1 MSSQDGAVL
10 LFAERDASRIADALA
25 RAGPSVIVERDPSN
39 AAEARGSAVDC
50 VAFRVAGDDGSLSE
64 LAAVRSAR
72 PDVPLVA
79 LTESDE
85 VTPAAALDAGVAD
98 CVQMR
103 GDVGDWM
110 PLLTRRIDAA
120 VDDSGPESRSAFRSA
135 LESAV
140 ADRSEVLCL
149 FDGERRHAVAV
160 GGWEESGVDPTE
172 LEGSRIGDA
181 PFDPGVTAQLEAI
194 YEAVLAGESR
204 STTLA
209 IEKRLCEIDAW
220 PAEGA
225 GNYGLARYRPAGSAT
240 VFDAGNGAAT
250 LGEVDDDIH
259 EKIER
264 LHDVASVLE
273 GTDRESEV
281 YEIAVESANE
291 VLEFDA
297 CVVSEAVDGEFVPM
311 AATADRPQSPAQ
323 RLRVDEGVIGRTYQE
338 QRTVLVEDV
347 RTTSE
352 AAPTDRRFR
361 SALSIPMGEF
371 GVFQTVSNE
380 PGAYTES
387 DRELAELLVAHVTHA
402 VERVRYERTVTRER
416 DRFAALFQNIPDA
429 AIQYAFADGEPR
441 IESVNS
447 AFVRLFGYEPDDA
460 VGESALDLLVRADD
474 RNEARDLYASIR
486 EGEHLD
492 REVERLTVDGP
503 APFLLRSVPVSG
515 GDDRQ
520 RGYIIYTDIGELV
533 ERERELER
541 QNDRLDAFASVVSHD
556 LRNPLSSAQ
565 GYLDLAR
572 ETGDD
577 GHLDV
582 VEEEHERMSRMI
594 DDLLTLA
601 REGESVGEVDP
612 VDLDGVASASWE
624 SVDTA
629 DATLSVGQLP
639 TVEGDA
645 DRLRQLFENLFR
657 NAALHGGDGASVRV
671 GAFDGG
677 FYVADD
683 GPGVP
688 DDMKTEVLEMGVS
701 TAKDRGGTGFG
712 LAIVSEIATGHGW
725 SVEVADA
732 EGGGARIEIHTD
744 GDAEGS
750 A

>member
-1 MSSQDGAVL
+1 MNSQDGAVL
-10 LFAERDASRIADALA
+10 LFADGSASRIADALS
-25 RAGPSVIVERDPSN
+25 RTGLSVIAEREPSN
-39 AAEARGSAVDC
+39 AGETRESRVDC
-50 VAFRVAGDDGSLSE
+50 AVLHVAGDEEARSDFTAVG
-64 LAAVRSAR
+64 AAL
-72 PDVPLVA
+72 PDVPLIA
-79 LTESDE
+79 LVEGEE
-85 VTPAAALDAGVAD
+85 VTPAAALDAGATD

-103 GDVGDWM
+103 GEVEEWL
-110 PLLTRRIDAA
+110 PLLARRIEAA
-120 VDDSGPESRSAFRSA
+120 IDDGGPERLSAYRSA

-140 ADRSEVLCL
+140 EDRSEVLCL
-149 FDGERRHAVAV
+149 FDADRRHVVAV
-160 GGWEESGVDPTE
+160 GGWEESSVAPAE

-181 PFDPGVTAQLEAI
+181 PFEPRVTAQLEAV
-194 YEAVLAGESR
+194 YEVALGGERR

-209 IEKRLCEIDAW
+209 IENRLCAIDAW
-220 PAEGA
+220 PAEGT
-225 GNYGLARYRPAGSAT
+225 GDYGLVRYRPARSKT
-240 VFDAGNGAAT
+240 VFDAGDGAAL
-250 LGEVDDDIH
+250 LGDADDDIH

-264 LHDVASVLE
+264 LHDVASLLE

-281 YEIAVESANE
+281 YEIAVESANNI
-291 VLEFDA
+291 LEFDA
-297 CVVSEAVDGEFVPM
+297 CVVSEAVDGELVPL
-311 AATADRPQSPAQ
+311 AATADAPQSSAE
-323 RLRVDEGVIGRTYQE
+323 RLSIDEGVVGRTYQE
-338 QRTVLVEDV
+338 QRTVLVKDV
-347 RTTSE
+347 RTTTE
-352 AAPTDRRFR
+352 AAPTDSRFR
-361 SALSIPMGEF
+361 SVLSIPVGDF

-387 DRELAELLVAHVTHA
+387 DRELAELLVAHVAHA

-429 AIQYAFADGEPR
+429 AIQYAFADGDPR
-441 IESVNS
+441 IERVNS

-460 VGESALDLLVRADD
+460 VGESALDLLVRPDD
-474 RNEARDLYASIR
+474 RSEARDLYAAIR
-486 EGEHLD
+486 EGKHLD

-520 RGYIIYTDIGELV
+520 RGYIIYTDIAELV

-556 LRNPLSSAQ
+556 LRNPLSSAE

-577 GHLDV
+577 DHLDV
-582 VEEEHERMSRMI
+582 VAAEHERMNRMI

-601 REGESVGEVDP
+601 REGESVGEVEQ
-612 VDLDGVASASWE
+612 VDLADVAEPSWE
-624 SVDTA
+624 SVETG
-629 DATLSVGQLP
+629 DATLSVGDLP

-645 DRLRQLFENLFR
+645 DRLRRLFENLFR
-657 NAALHGGDGASVRV
+657 NAAFHGGDDVSVRASV
-671 GAFDGG
+671 FENG

-688 DDMKTEVLEMGVS
+688 DEMKSEVLEMGVS

-725 SVEVADA
+725 SVEVRDA
-732 EGGGARIEIHTD
+732 ASGGARVEIRTD
-744 GDAEGS
+744 SDEGG
-750 A
+750 AA